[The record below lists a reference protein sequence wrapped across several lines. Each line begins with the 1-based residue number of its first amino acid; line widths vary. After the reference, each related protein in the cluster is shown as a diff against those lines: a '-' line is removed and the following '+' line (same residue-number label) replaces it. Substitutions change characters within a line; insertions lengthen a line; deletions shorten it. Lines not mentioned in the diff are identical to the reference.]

1 MEHRS
6 FAPDIVVPNDD
17 YACGNKRAGELAPDV
32 APEELRQEKQVGGT
46 VNCSDS
52 ELCTFLLALE
62 AGFLPTYYSD
72 TNQSVQLKSMSIASR
87 SYQHGKKKVVFHG
100 SPSLQMSSNLTADRG
115 VAELMSC
122 LEDSPVKPIA
132 RQLRER
138 TLQTIS
144 GRKCDGSWQ
153 MSLPGTYL
161 PRTSQIRRLTPRV
174 MTSKRWVTKPEQF
187 PLARQTWVQTT
198 FGSDIG
204 FLHTPTTKAN
214 YCADSMQKWPSARA
228 FRMVFGSPSPQIHEW
243 LMGWPEGWSNIAPL
257 ETDKFQSWQSRH
269 WPCFVEKAREAQA

>member
-1 MEHRS
+1 MSWLFSRALAVDCLHRNSSDGERSALSSWIGTTDAFLHSDKMMDS
-6 FAPDIVVPNDD
+6 FAPHSRYGMTFVP
-17 YACGNKRAGELAPDV
+17 
-32 APEELRQEKQVGGT
+32 
-46 VNCSDS
+46 
-52 ELCTFLLALE
+52 
-62 AGFLPTYYSD
+62 
-72 TNQSVQLKSMSIASR
+72 
-87 SYQHGKKKVVFHG
+87 
-100 SPSLQMSSNLTADRG
+100 LTADRG
-115 VAELMSC
+115 AGVLMSF
-122 LEDSPVKPIA
+122 LADFHVRHIAKPLLA
-132 RQLRER
+132 K

-144 GRKCDGSWQ
+144 GRRCGGSWQ

>member
-1 MEHRS
+1 MISRALME
-6 FAPDIVVPNDD
+6 D
-17 YACGNKRAGELAPDV
+17 YEN
-32 APEELRQEKQVGGT
+32 
-46 VNCSDS
+46 
-52 ELCTFLLALE
+52 
-62 AGFLPTYYSD
+62 
-72 TNQSVQLKSMSIASR
+72 SR
-87 SYQHGKKKVVFHG
+87 S
-100 SPSLQMSSNLTADRG
+100 SPGLVEDCLRRTSSGGGQFALSSWIGTADAFLHSDKMIDTYETRTQFGMKFVPLTADRG
-115 VAELMSC
+115 EELLMWYRAGFHA
-122 LEDSPVKPIA
+122 KPF
-132 RQLRER
+132 RQQLRVK
-138 TLQTIS
+138 TLQMIS

>member
-1 MEHRS
+1 MS
-6 FAPDIVVPNDD
+6 WLFSQA
-17 YACGNKRAGELAPDV
+17 LV
-32 APEELRQEKQVGGT
+32 ADFLPRI
-46 VNCSDS
+46 CSDGERS
-52 ELCTFLLALE
+52 ALLSWIGTADAFLHSDKMSDCYDVHSRYGMTFV
-62 AGFLPTYYSD
+62 P
-72 TNQSVQLKSMSIASR
+72 
-87 SYQHGKKKVVFHG
+87 
-100 SPSLQMSSNLTADRG
+100 LTADRG